1 MYTLHGH
8 ADSISALTI
17 DKVKKTEKRRIIRL
31 WLKRF
36 LDGRVD
42 VKSCLVPELA

>member
-8 ADSISALTI
+8 ADSITALTI
-17 DKVKKTEKRRIIRL
+17 DKVKNTEKRRIIRL

-42 VKSCLVPELA
+42 VKALQPF